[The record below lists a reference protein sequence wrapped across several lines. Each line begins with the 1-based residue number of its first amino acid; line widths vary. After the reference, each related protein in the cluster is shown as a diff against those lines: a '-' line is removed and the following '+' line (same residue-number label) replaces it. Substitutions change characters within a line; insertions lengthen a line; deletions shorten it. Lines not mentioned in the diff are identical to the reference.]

1 MATTVKVGTIF
12 IQNRPL
18 ILRTLG
24 LESEPYEG
32 TWDVLHSVPNVG
44 LDQKI
49 RGSGWNY
56 FFIAAEV
63 RASVFGWLTA
73 GKVRRALDQVFA
85 QVRNADFNCLEV
97 TGITQER
104 FLGVPYITVRA
115 HSGHIQRGSM
125 MHLAQAL
132 ASPKPSFVSSN

>member
-1 MATTVKVGTIF
+1 MHPKEIETMATTVKVGTIF

-32 TWDVLHSVPNVG
+32 TWDVLHSLPSVG

-63 RASVFGWLTA
+63 RAFVFGRLTA
-73 GKVRRALDQVFA
+73 REFGRLWNGFSPRY
-85 QVRNADFNCLEV
+85 E
-97 TGITQER
+97 TQTSIVLKSR
-104 FLGVPYITVRA
+104 
-115 HSGHIQRGSM
+115 
-125 MHLAQAL
+125 
-132 ASPKPSFVSSN
+132 K

>member
-1 MATTVKVGTIF
+1 MGVPSCASPTSQVRCSTSLRRAQLLEAFSGSCLEMHPKEIETMATTVKVGSIF

-32 TWDVLHSVPNVG
+32 TWDVLHSLPSGG

-56 FFIAAEV
+56 FFMAAEV
-63 RASVFGWLTA
+63 R
-73 GKVRRALDQVFA
+73 
-85 QVRNADFNCLEV
+85 E
-97 TGITQER
+97 
-104 FLGVPYITVRA
+104 
-115 HSGHIQRGSM
+115 
-125 MHLAQAL
+125 
-132 ASPKPSFVSSN
+132 